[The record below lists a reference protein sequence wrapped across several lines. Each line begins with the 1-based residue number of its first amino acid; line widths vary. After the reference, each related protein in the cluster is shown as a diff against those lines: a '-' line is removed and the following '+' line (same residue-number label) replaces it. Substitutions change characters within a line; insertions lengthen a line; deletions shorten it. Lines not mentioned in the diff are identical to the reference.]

1 MANILR
7 MDLYRLVHGKSLWI
21 MLAIVVAI
29 SVMSVGM
36 MAYIAGPEFAATLQS
51 ASANGPG
58 SFHVGIAVEGSP
70 DASDL
75 EDIAEAGSMMT
86 SGMTAEA
93 LVGTMFLNGG
103 GLAVIF
109 VIFIAIF
116 LTAEFESGFSKN
128 VFTVQPNRLA
138 FLAARTIEV
147 VVLAA
152 AFTVVTTVAT
162 IAMAF
167 ATGIVLAPLQPVDL
181 LLWGALVTLGLAGF
195 GMLTALAAWVTRKMT
210 ASLVAGILL
219 GAGLAAL
226 LVQGFV
232 LLVPSASFLANFT
245 LSACLASLSHGVGA
259 AAILGSPHIA
269 LVSFAFIALCAVAG
283 GIALQKK
290 DI

>member
-1 MANILR
+1 
-7 MDLYRLVHGKSLWI
+7 
-21 MLAIVVAI
+21 
-29 SVMSVGM
+29 
-36 MAYIAGPEFAATLQS
+36 
-51 ASANGPG
+51 
-58 SFHVGIAVEGSP
+58 
-70 DASDL
+70 
-75 EDIAEAGSMMT
+75 
-86 SGMTAEA
+86 
-93 LVGTMFLNGG
+93 MFLNGG

-116 LTAEFESGFSKN
+116 LTAQFESGFSKN

-162 IAMAF
+162 IAHWHPQRASY
-167 ATGIVLAPLQPVDL
+167 APPLQLGGDL

-195 GMLTALAAWVTRKMT
+195 GMLTALVAWVTRKMT

>member
-1 MANILR
+1 M
-7 MDLYRLVHGKSLWI
+7 
-21 MLAIVVAI
+21 
-29 SVMSVGM
+29 
-36 MAYIAGPEFAATLQS
+36 
-51 ASANGPG
+51 
-58 SFHVGIAVEGSP
+58 
-70 DASDL
+70 
-75 EDIAEAGSMMT
+75 
-86 SGMTAEA
+86 
-93 LVGTMFLNGG
+93 
-103 GLAVIF
+103 
-109 VIFIAIF
+109 
-116 LTAEFESGFSKN
+116 
-128 VFTVQPNRLA
+128 FTVQPNRLA

-195 GMLTALAAWVTRKMT
+195 GMLTALVAWVTRKMT

-219 GAGLAAL
+219 GAGLATL

-259 AAILGSPHIA
+259 AAILSSPHIA